1 MGHRERVQTYLD
13 RDFTEPIRDPLW
25 NNIYLSPGLK
35 KITHAGPFQELSA
48 IRQLGPT
55 YHVYPGATHTRLNHS
70 LGVCHVARRMLG
82 NLIRYPECPDLTLE
96 GVKAFLSACLLHDLG
111 HFPYAHSLKEL
122 PLKDH
127 EILTGEI
134 VLSEP
139 LRTILKEEVKTDS
152 AAVAAIVDT
161 SLETSDPEVLFFR
174 NILSGVLDPD
184 KMDYLNR
191 DAYFCGVPY
200 GIQDTEF
207 VITKIRPHLNG
218 LALTEQGLPAV
229 ENILFSKYL
238 MYRTVYWHKVV
249 RIATAMIKKALFF
262 GLQDECI
269 KPEELYGLT
278 DQTFS
283 ARFGR
288 EEFPYHRLIR
298 GVAERRLYKS
308 IWEEDFNPENP
319 GHEALLN
326 LSARFTQEARIAE
339 LLRERGIEVRPEEI
353 IIDIPENIS
362 FEISLPILTERGE
375 MPFSGSSSVFTP
387 PVVQSFTRS
396 LRKLRLFVAPHL
408 VSRIPRPQ
416 ELFVWNK

>member
-1 MGHRERVQTYLD
+1 MSNRERVQTYLD

-82 NLIRYPECPDLTLE
+82 SLIRYPECPDLSLE

-139 LRTILKEEVKTDS
+139 LRTILKDEVKTDPL
-152 AAVAAIVDT
+152 AVAAIVDT
-161 SLETSDPEVLFFR
+161 TMETADAEVLFFR

-207 VITKIRPHLNG
+207 VITKIRPHRNG

-249 RIATAMIKKALFF
+249 RIATAMIKKAIFF
-262 GLQDECI
+262 GLQDVCI
-269 KPEELYGLT
+269 RPDDLYGLT
-278 DQTFS
+278 DQAFS
-283 ARFGR
+283 NRFGR

-298 GVAERRLYKS
+298 GVTERRLYKS
-308 IWEEDFNPENP
+308 VWEEHFDIDFPA
-319 GHEALLN
+319 HAALLD
-326 LSARFTQEARIAE
+326 LSSRFNRETEIAE
-339 LLRERGIEVRPEEI
+339 RLRSRGIEVLPEEI

-362 FEISLPILTERGE
+362 FEISLPILTETGE
-375 MPFSGSSSVFTP
+375 KPFSGSSSVFTP
-387 PVVQSFTRS
+387 PVVRSFTGS

-408 VSRIPRPQ
+408 VERLPHPQ
-416 ELFVWNK
+416 EILGWNK